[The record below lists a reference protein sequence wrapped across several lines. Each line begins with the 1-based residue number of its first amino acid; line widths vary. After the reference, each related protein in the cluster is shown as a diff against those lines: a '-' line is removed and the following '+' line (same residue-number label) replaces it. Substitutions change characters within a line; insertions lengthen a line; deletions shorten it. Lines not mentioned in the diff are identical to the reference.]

1 MIRWPAICV
10 AMLAM
15 GGCVSSSQSNI
26 SALTTLHSQKEAEC
40 KAREFKSAVDK
51 SRCYNEADQVLAAA
65 WGGDSD
71 LIYYRMAKRIDIGE
85 RLDKKKI
92 TRAQANVED
101 ARITSQI
108 AAERDRRVA
117 GRMQVVAQ
125 YMSAQN
131 QNSALMSMAR
141 SQSRMADALDGSG
154 QPRYIN
160 GQRNPFSWASDY
172 ARQ

>member
-1 MIRWPAICV
+1 MIRWPAICI

-15 GGCVSSSQSNI
+15 GGCVSSGQSDM

-40 KAREFKSAVDK
+40 KLSEFKSAVAK
-51 SRCYNEADQVLAAA
+51 SRCYNEADQFLATA

-71 LIYYRMAKRIDIGE
+71 LIYYRMAKRTDIGE
-85 RLDKKKI
+85 RLDKKQI
-92 TRAQANVED
+92 TRVQANAED

-108 AAERDRRVA
+108 AAESDRRVA

-131 QNSALMSMAR
+131 QNDALMSMAR
-141 SQSRMADALDGSG
+141 SQTRMADALDGSA

-172 ARQ
+172 ARR